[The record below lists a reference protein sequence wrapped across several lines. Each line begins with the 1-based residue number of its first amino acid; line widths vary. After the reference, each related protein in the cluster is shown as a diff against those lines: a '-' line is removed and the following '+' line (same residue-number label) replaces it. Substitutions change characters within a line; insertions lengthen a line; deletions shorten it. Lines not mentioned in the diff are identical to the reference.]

1 MPSNRDQLKQAAAQ
15 AAVAQI
21 ASGMVVGLG
30 HGSTTHFALVRLA
43 ELLAA
48 GQLTEV
54 LGVPCSQEVAKE
66 AAVLGIPLT
75 SLAEHPLIDLT
86 IDGADEVDLG
96 LNLIKGGGGALLR
109 EKMVAQASRREVI
122 IVDESK
128 LSPCLGTNW
137 AVPLEVVEFGWQS
150 HLGFLKD
157 LGGKA
162 TLRRGRERKPF
173 RTDQENFILDC
184 SFGPIA
190 DPTEL
195 AARLEKRAGL
205 VEHGLFIGLAHEVII
220 AGLEGV
226 WSLKKPKEKG
236 P

>member
-1 MPSNRDQLKQAAAQ
+1 MPSDRDQLKRAAAQ

-30 HGSTTHFALVRLA
+30 HGSTAHFALVRLA
-43 ELLAA
+43 ELLAT
-48 GQLTEV
+48 GQLKEM

-66 AAVLGIPLT
+66 AAALGIPLT

-86 IDGADEVDLG
+86 IDGADEVDPDS
-96 LNLIKGGGGALLR
+96 NLIKGGGGALLR

-137 AVPLEVVEFGWQS
+137 GVPLEVVEFGWQS
-150 HLGFLKD
+150 HLGFLAD

-162 TLRRGRERKPF
+162 ALRRDQERKPF
-173 RTDQENFILDC
+173 RTDQGNLILDC
-184 SFGPIA
+184 SFGPIPNPA
-190 DPTEL
+190 EL

-220 AGLEGV
+220 AGPQGV
-226 WSLKKPKEKG
+226 RSLKKG
-236 P
+236 